1 MLFKS
6 GLGFGWWRWAH
17 VACGREIR
25 YVVVRCHPRCCGMR
39 CQVAAK
45 AVKVAWARI
54 VDHLALRAAVTAWR
68 KGSGLWRVFALA
80 RWRRTLQLLRSSILQ
95 FHRQK
100 RPSGNS
106 LAGQGLGTS
115 VLWTFV
121 HRGAPCQRIVLYAA
135 AVQPG
140 WSRMKQWWHRWP
152 TSFFRGGNHPSF
164 FASSNMR

>member
-1 MLFKS
+1 M
-6 GLGFGWWRWAH
+6 
-17 VACGREIR
+17 
-25 YVVVRCHPRCCGMR
+25 
-39 CQVAAK
+39 
-45 AVKVAWARI
+45 AWARI
-54 VDHLALRAAVTAWR
+54 VDHVALRAAVTAWR
-68 KGSGLWRVFALA
+68 KGSELWRALALA
-80 RWRRTLQLLRSSILQ
+80 RWRRTLQLFRSSILP

-115 VLWTFV
+115 VLWTIV

-164 FASSNMR
+164 PCLIKNQAADCGCCSVSRTLLRTVSNELSCFCSTPPSIQIIFSSLGSSSKSIP